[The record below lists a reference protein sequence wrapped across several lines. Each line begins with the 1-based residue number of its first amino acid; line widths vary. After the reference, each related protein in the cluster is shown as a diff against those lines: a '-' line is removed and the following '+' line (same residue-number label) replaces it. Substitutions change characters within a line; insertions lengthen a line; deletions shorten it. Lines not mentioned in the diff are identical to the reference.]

1 MIIDTLLSSNEHI
14 VRTTQQWESTVV
26 KYKIIPNGCLCVEFT
41 PDGKTK
47 IKVGDGHKY
56 YSQLPY
62 IGGDIDIQE
71 IIELIEE
78 YVDSKEFMEIQ
89 EPVVPSADELPSTG
103 NDVGDVRFV
112 INDNPTGEHDLYIPY
127 VWFNDKWNIVGG
139 GNVDLSDY
147 PTKEEMNEA
156 IDVVDDKV
164 NELSETVNTFD
175 SRITDAENK
184 VSELDE
190 KVTEIGDTVETFDD
204 RITNVEN
211 KAHTHNNKNIL
222 DNTTASFTIQEETK
236 LAGIEDHANNYSL
249 PKASNS
255 TLGGIKVG
263 NNLEITSDGTLNA
276 TGGGSYT
283 LPPATT
289 TDLGGIIV
297 GNNLSITPQG
307 VLSATGGGSPYVL
320 PPATTTDLGGVIVGN
335 NINVDTN
342 GVIST
347 HAPYS
352 LPQATDSVLGGI
364 KVGNNLTIDSATGVL
379 SADASPITIDNA
391 LDDTSENPVQNK
403 VLTPILEDL
412 NTQIIPITKQKIDT
426 WWNSIN

>member
-14 VRTTQQWESTVV
+14 VRTTQQWEAAAV

-56 YSQLPY
+56 YAQLPY
-62 IGGDIDIQE
+62 IGGDIDIHE

-89 EPVVPSADELPSTG
+89 EPVVPSVDDLPSTG
-103 NDVGDVRFV
+103 NDIGDVRFV

-139 GNVDLSDY
+139 GNVDLSNY

-164 NELSETVNTFD
+164 DTLSETVNTFD
-175 SRITDAENK
+175 DRITNAENK

-190 KVTEIGDTVETFDD
+190 KVTEIGETVETFDE

-211 KAHTHNNKNIL
+211 KAHTHSNKTIL
-222 DNTTASFTIQEETK
+222 DNTTASFTTQEKTK

-249 PKASNS
+249 PA
-255 TLGGIKVG
+255 
-263 NNLEITSDGTLNA
+263 
-276 TGGGSYT
+276 
-283 LPPATT
+283 
-289 TDLGGIIV
+289 
-297 GNNLSITPQG
+297 
-307 VLSATGGGSPYVL
+307 
-320 PPATTTDLGGVIVGN
+320 ATTTDLGGVIVG
-335 NINVDTN
+335 D
-342 GVIST
+342 
-347 HAPYS
+347 
-352 LPQATDSVLGGI
+352 
-364 KVGNNLTIDSATGVL
+364 NLSITEQGVL
-379 SADASPITIDNA
+379 SATAQQIDV
-391 LDDTSENPVQNK
+391 DDHFDDESTNPVQNR
-403 VLTPILEDL
+403 VLTPVLEALSREITPSDVDLWWGMQEAKQLVMGNAIIYLDGAILDTPSL
-412 NTQIIPITKQKIDT
+412 GPIETIT
-426 WWNSIN
+426 E